1 MTDPQT
7 PPVWLRYDSGMT
19 RKRTFSLPDDLSDA
33 LDRVAGG
40 NASAYITAAVRD
52 KIARDQAAQR
62 IRDAYGEPDPEA
74 YTYWVERLASTGA
87 GASPDPG
94 PSAGRPR
101 RAS

>member
-19 RKRTFSLPDDLSDA
+19 RKRTFSLPDDLSDE

-40 NASAYITAAVRD
+40 NASAYITSAVRD
-52 KIARDQAAQR
+52 KIARDQAATR
-62 IRDAYGEPDPEA
+62 IRNAYGEPAPRA
-74 YTYWVERLASTGA
+74 YQYWVERLTGA
-87 GASPDPG
+87 PTGNPPDPDAPACG
-94 PSAGRPR
+94 E